1 MTIKPDMVSVGQ
13 EPETKG
19 PEHTGSSANWVLVKV
34 RALFGYRETGIVI
47 ALIVLFVYL
56 CFASESFRSPF
67 NLTVVAEQMAAIGIM
82 ACGQTLVIIAAA
94 FDVSQVAVTGLS
106 AMVIGIMWG
115 HAGLNPILAIMIGL
129 ATGVLCGA
137 VNGILASR
145 FKLHPI
151 IMTLAT
157 SVIFVSLTY
166 VITHGI
172 PVIGL
177 PPQLL
182 WAGSAQVGPIPV
194 STLMMLVVVVL
205 MQVLLTRTK
214 FGLRVRQIGGNV
226 EAARLI
232 GVNVQL
238 VLLGVFVVSSFL
250 AALGAVVELGR
261 VGNAIPTLGSTLLF
275 PIITASILGGTL
287 LSGGEGSM
295 VGTLAGAATLT
306 IINNGMVV
314 LQVDPYA
321 QGVVQGSLVV
331 AALIVDQFR
340 RRQLTLRDLIRPQ
353 L

>member
-1 MTIKPDMVSVGQ
+1 MTIKPDTVSAGQ
-13 EPETKG
+13 EQETIG
-19 PEHTGSSANWVLVKV
+19 QEQIGSSANWVRVWV
-34 RALFGYRETGIVI
+34 RGLFSYRETGIVI
-47 ALIVLFVYL
+47 ALVVLFVYL
-56 CFASESFRSPF
+56 CFASESFRSQF

-82 ACGQTLVIIAAA
+82 ATGQTLVIIAGA
-94 FDVSQVAVTGLS
+94 FDVSQAAVTGLS

-129 ATGVLCGA
+129 ATGALAGA

-182 WAGSAQVGPIPV
+182 WAGSALLGPIPV
-194 STLMMLVVVVL
+194 STLIMLVVVAL
-205 MQVLLTRTK
+205 MQVLLTRTRY
-214 FGLRVRQIGGNV
+214 GLRVRQVGGNV

-232 GVNVQL
+232 GVNVPL
-238 VLLGVFVVSSFL
+238 VLLGVFVISGFL
-250 AALGAVVELGR
+250 SALGATIELGR

-295 VGTLAGAATLT
+295 VGTVAGAAVLT
-306 IINNGMVV
+306 IINNALVV

-321 QGVVQGSLVV
+321 QGVVQGGLVV

-340 RRQLTLRDLIRPQ
+340 RRQLTFRDLIRTE

>member
-1 MTIKPDMVSVGQ
+1 MTIKSDVVPVGQ
-13 EPETKG
+13 EQKAIGQEQKET
-19 PEHTGSSANWVLVKV
+19 TASWLRV
-34 RALFGYRETGIVI
+34 RARELFNYRETGIVI
-47 ALIVLFVYL
+47 ALVILFVYM

-67 NLTVVAEQMAAIGIM
+67 NLTVVAEQMTAIAIM
-82 ACGQTLVIIAAA
+82 ATGQTLVIISSA
-94 FDVSQVAVTGLS
+94 FDVSQAAVTGLS

-129 ATGVLCGA
+129 AIGALAGA
-137 VNGILASR
+137 VNGILAAR

-157 SVIFVSLTY
+157 AVIFVSLTY
-166 VITHGI
+166 VITHGQ

-182 WAGSAQVGPIPV
+182 WAGSAVLGPIPV
-194 STLMMLVVVVL
+194 SAVIMLVVVAL
-205 MQVLLTRTK
+205 MQVLLTRTR
-214 FGLRVRQIGGNV
+214 FGLRVRQVGGNV

-232 GVNVQL
+232 GVNVPL
-238 VLLGVFVVSSFL
+238 VMLGVFIISGFL
-250 AALGAVVELGR
+250 SALGGVIELGR

-295 VGTLAGAATLT
+295 VGTLAGAAVLA
-306 IINNGMVV
+306 IINNALVV

-321 QGVVQGSLVV
+321 QGVVQGGLVV
-331 AALIVDQFR
+331 AALILDQFR
-340 RRQLTLRDLIRPQ
+340 RRQLTLRDLIRTE